1 MWNEKR
7 LNHNKMHLP
16 ATVHSQLLLAFL
28 VPAICDRLL
37 AATNVSQLKMPQPA
51 ITQNHQQ
58 NVQAVQQQ
66 QQQQTSILTQPSSQL
81 KAGVQSATIHD
92 SNANHNNQQS
102 LDVSSTLMS
111 NQMPA
116 SHYAHGNDKT
126 NVMADLYKSYKSEE
140 EVTDPSY
147 PMLSELKRENQP
159 AAAVAVAGAGA
170 GTIQRGPY
178 PWNLYQ
184 NDYAQQPLSHLPPPS
199 LANAIFSNIFP
210 SYEAPTVHMPIW
222 AAPASVFVP
231 YPFYMPTQ
239 MMATPVMPDSIS
251 SNYEDSMP
259 RMATNAAR
267 RSDSS
272 VTNNYPNN
280 NSPIYYVRLPTPP
293 YLFLPS
299 FNVLPYHSSAFAP
312 FSSFSSIFN
321 VPVNFMSNGKPNN
334 IYQMGGSPNDIQT
347 HLQYNH
353 GPSNYNSLSY
363 GPKQSQPNNNHPY
376 DPTFT
381 LSTYNNPSPS
391 NVLNTAY
398 IGSMSDQ
405 PDSRLTNLKRHYY
418 FNGRPEDIYVLQNN
432 LKTLYSSEKN
442 YY

>member
-1 MWNEKR
+1 
-7 LNHNKMHLP
+7 MHLM
-16 ATVHSQLLLAFL
+16 ATVHTQLLLAVL
-28 VPAICDRLL
+28 VPTIFDRLL
-37 AATNVSQLKMPQPA
+37 AATNASQLKMPQSA
-51 ITQNHQQ
+51 ITQNHHQ
-58 NVQAVQQQ
+58 NVQAVQ
-66 QQQQTSILTQPSSQL
+66 QQQQTSILTQPTQQL
-81 KAGVQSATIHD
+81 KAGVQSATMHD

-102 LDVSSTLMS
+102 LDVSSALVS
-111 NQMPA
+111 NQMPTA
-116 SHYAHGNDKT
+116 HYAQSNDKN
-126 NVMADLYKSYKSEE
+126 NVMADLYKSYNSEE
-140 EVTDPSY
+140 DVTDSSY

-159 AAAVAVAGAGA
+159 AIPGAGAGA
-170 GTIQRGPY
+170 GTIQHGPY

-184 NDYAQQPLSHLPPPS
+184 NDYAQQPLSNLPPPS
-199 LANAIFSNIFP
+199 VANAIFSNIFP
-210 SYEAPTVHMPIW
+210 SYEGPTVHMPIW
-222 AAPASVFVP
+222 AAPAPVFVP

-239 MMATPVMPDSIS
+239 MMAAPVMADSIS
-251 SNYEDSMP
+251 SNYEDSLP
-259 RMATNAAR
+259 RMATTNAAR

-272 VTNNYPNN
+272 VSNNYPN

-299 FNVLPYHSSAFAP
+299 FNVLPYHSSAFAH
-312 FSSFSSIFN
+312 FSPFSSIFN

-353 GPSNYNSLSY
+353 VPSNYNSLSF
-363 GPKQSQPNNNHPY
+363 GPKQSQPNNHPY
-376 DPTFT
+376 DPTLT
-381 LSTYNNPSPS
+381 LSTYDNPSPS
-391 NVLNTAY
+391 NVLNSAY

-405 PDSRLTNLKRHYY
+405 PDSRLTHLKRHYY